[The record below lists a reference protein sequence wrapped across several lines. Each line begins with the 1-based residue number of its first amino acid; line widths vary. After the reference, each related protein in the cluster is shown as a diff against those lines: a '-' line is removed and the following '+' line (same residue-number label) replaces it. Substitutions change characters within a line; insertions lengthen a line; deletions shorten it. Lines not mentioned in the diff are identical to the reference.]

1 MQRRDQ
7 YLKRRKPLQKKN
19 RNNKASKGWDG
30 ALSISNT
37 EQRIPRQV
45 GLILPDRY
53 RTNLR
58 FWKQVS
64 LNFVANNA
72 VSIRFRPSSAFD
84 VDPVVASTAMSGF
97 VELSALYNSYRVL
110 SSKIRTEAVTTS
122 AANPVNIYVAPVNFD
137 PGATPS
143 AANILALRE
152 QPYAKS
158 RLIGLSGSPS
168 IKINSTMSTEKIYG
182 SKMALFDDNFAAPIT
197 ASPNNNWYWQIGA
210 YSFVLD
216 PSLTW
221 VTITIEVDVE
231 FYDRNFL
238 QN

>member
-1 MQRRDQ
+1 MS
-7 YLKRRKPLQKKN
+7 KRTPNKKSRKGARMN
-19 RNNKASKGWDG
+19 RTNGSNKSFDG
-30 ALSISNT
+30 SLSITNNYQT
-37 EQRIPRQV
+37 IPRQV
-45 GLILPDRY
+45 GLIMPDRY

-64 LNFVANNA
+64 LNFTAVNA

-97 VELSALYNSYRVL
+97 TELESFYNSYRVL
-110 SSKIRTEAVTTS
+110 SSRIMVESVTTS
-122 AANPVNIYVAPVNFD
+122 AANPVNIFVTPVNFD
-137 PGATPS
+137 PGSTPS
-143 AANILALRE
+143 QASILALRE

-168 IKINSTMSTEKIYG
+168 IKIKSAMSTEKIFG
-182 SKMALFDDNFAAPIT
+182 SKMALYDDNFSSPCT

-231 FYDRNFL
+231 FFDRNFL